1 MLKESK
7 LLGEIKSLQFEL
19 DKQTN
24 ALITAENEVLLS
36 KDALQEMLS
45 QKFNPA
51 DAKKYLSSVK
61 LSAELKSMKYMCDGY
76 KQKLDELVKTNQQ
89 HLG

>member
-1 MLKESK
+1 M
-7 LLGEIKSLQFEL
+7 QFEL

-24 ALITAENEVLLS
+24 NFLIAENEVLLS

-45 QKFNPA
+45 QKFNPV

-61 LSAELKSMKYMCDGY
+61 LSAELKSVKHMCEGY
-76 KQKLDELVKTNQQ
+76 KQKLDEVYKTNQQ